1 MLKKG
6 FILVFCC
13 ALSFVVKAQSE
24 YELAIGSPAP
34 VISDTAE
41 MYTKLGI
48 DFWVVNAGQN
58 TIYETINAKVSVNP
72 STSSTSR
79 VIYGISFPEG
89 AGLEPGDSLH
99 FHWNEENESGPYDDV
114 IIQNSYDGGDNI
126 IVVWPVVDGNISQT
140 VEQYYHGVHV
150 TGNVAVV
157 EAPETVNFKVF
168 VSSEQFV
175 EIKTEKVIASLSVVD
190 LTGEEVY
197 RGTDIKVS
205 TKNFPIGIYIVQVN
219 FKDGLSQSRKV
230 LVK

>member
-13 ALSFVVKAQSE
+13 VLSFAVKAQSQ
-24 YELAIGSPAP
+24 YELAIGSVAP
-34 VISDTAE
+34 VITDTAE
-41 MYTKLGI
+41 MFSKLGI
-48 DFWVVNAGQN
+48 DFWAVNVGEN
-58 TIYETINAKVSVNP
+58 TIYETINAKVSTNP
-72 STSSTSR
+72 SSTSTSR
-79 VIYGISFPEG
+79 VIFGISFPEG
-89 AGLEPGDSLH
+89 SGLEPGDSLH
-99 FHWNEENESGPYDDV
+99 FYWDEDSESGPYDDV

-157 EAPETVNFKVF
+157 EAPEKVDFKVF

-175 EIKTEKVIASLSVVD
+175 EIKTEKEIVSLSVVD
-190 LTGEEVY
+190 LTGKEVY
-197 RGTDIKVS
+197 RGSDTKVS
-205 TKNFPIGIYIVQVN
+205 TKNFPVGIYIVQVN